1 MDSYIIYI
9 DMILIEEWY
18 LMLIS
23 VMLVLLN
30 NRITYT
36 LFFCCGPETIIM
48 ISNYK
53 RCRVVQ

>member
-1 MDSYIIYI
+1 
-9 DMILIEEWY
+9 MILIEEWY